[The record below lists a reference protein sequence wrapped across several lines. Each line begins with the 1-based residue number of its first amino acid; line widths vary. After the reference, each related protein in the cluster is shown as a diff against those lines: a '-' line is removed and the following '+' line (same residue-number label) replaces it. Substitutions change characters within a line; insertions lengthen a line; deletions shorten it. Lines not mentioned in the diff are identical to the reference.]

1 MTQTYQR
8 CRTDFLAPSPAGQN
22 VLLLWNGD
30 NVWPCVKNRSLS
42 FLWTQIIDWEQQIQ
56 REGGSQFSPGNT
68 GQLDVEPCSPFKQ
81 LNKTS
86 VWFWRLWSCFWQ
98 WSFRPSEKHLMSH
111 FQHHPT
117 KKRKKQPIRRLW
129 QCLFAQLF
137 SNIKVKLGQQIPSL
151 NAKDQTREERKSQQ
165 ARSCTDSGFKLSGG
179 CRIHSCSL
187 YDWFPETSSKLPQ
200 ILDCSNR
207 LFVSTG
213 LRRTFSFF
221 TDGPVAQN
229 SCCSF

>member
-1 MTQTYQR
+1 MWN
-8 CRTDFLAPSPAGQN
+8 PAA
-22 VLLLWNGD
+22 
-30 NVWPCVKNRSLS
+30 LS
-42 FLWTQIIDWEQQIQ
+42 NSWIKPQCDS
-56 REGGSQFSPGNT
+56 GGSDHVSDSGAFVPLKNLSWA
-68 GQLDVEPCSPFKQ
+68 
-81 LNKTS
+81 TS
-86 VWFWRLWSCFWQ
+86 NIIL
-98 WSFRPSEKHLMSH
+98 PKKE
-111 FQHHPT
+111 
-117 KKRKKQPIRRLW
+117 KRKNQPIRRLW

-151 NAKDQTREERKSQQ
+151 NAKDQTREDRKSQQ

-187 YDWFPETSSKLPQ
+187 YDWFPKTSSKLPP

-213 LRRTFSFF
+213 SRRTFSFF